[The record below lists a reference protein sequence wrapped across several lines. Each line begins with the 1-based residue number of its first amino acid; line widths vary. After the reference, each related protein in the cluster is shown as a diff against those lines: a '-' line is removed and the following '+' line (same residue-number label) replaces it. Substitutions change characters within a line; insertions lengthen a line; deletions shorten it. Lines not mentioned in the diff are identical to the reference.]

1 MVVSCEQ
8 VWQEVSN
15 YLDDEVETSLHSAL
29 EDHIR
34 GCPRCTSV
42 VAGTRNVIQLYSN
55 ERLFQLPMGFSWRL
69 QRRLAD
75 HIRPQRG
82 TVYGWLVAAV
92 ALALIAGSIGV
103 ANWRAQNPSSR
114 SEMAQR
120 GHGVPANLLVIVSEH
135 SRLFHIKGCPFVH
148 QNDNPHV
155 ETAAEAMREGYVPC
169 VRCLG
174 EYVSYVAVNFIK
186 KTWAAV

>member
-82 TVYGWLVAAV
+82 TVYRVY
-92 ALALIAGSIGV
+92 
-103 ANWRAQNPSSR
+103 R
-114 SEMAQR
+114 
-120 GHGVPANLLVIVSEH
+120 
-135 SRLFHIKGCPFVH
+135 
-148 QNDNPHV
+148 
-155 ETAAEAMREGYVPC
+155 
-169 VRCLG
+169 
-174 EYVSYVAVNFIK
+174 
-186 KTWAAV
+186 